1 MKKLLSNKII
11 NHVFAITVSVIASFL
26 MAVGIKVFISPNGFV
41 SVGFQG
47 LGLIIGRVFD
57 KIFHT
62 NLETTITGAV
72 YLLINIPILILAW
85 KKLSR
90 RFTVYTT
97 IDVVVTSVFL
107 AILPN
112 NLNEI
117 LHLSVSNGIITFLD
131 AALFV
136 GLLNGIANALCY
148 IFGGSTGGTDVITMY
163 LSVKKQTSLGRLT
176 TLINGSIIIV
186 GLFID
191 GSDAAI
197 AKTFYTL
204 VYLVLNS
211 IVIDIFYI
219 RNRRAIL
226 FITTS
231 KGDEVAKEITT
242 HFIRGVTRLDAK
254 GGYTGEHK
262 DFLYCACSSF
272 EVIDI
277 IKRVKDIDEHA
288 FVSVIEANKVH
299 GNFLNKE
306 LR

>member
-1 MKKLLSNKII
+1 MKKLLNNKVI
-11 NHVFAITVSVIASFL
+11 NHIFALTMSIIASFL
-26 MAVGIKVFISPNGFV
+26 LAVGIKVFISPNGFV
-41 SVGFQG
+41 SIGFQG
-47 LGLIIGRVFD
+47 IGLLIGRVYD
-57 KIFHT
+57 KIFNT
-62 NLETTITGAV
+62 NLETTITGIV
-72 YLLINIPILILAW
+72 YLLVNIPILIIAW
-85 KKLSR
+85 TKLSR
-90 RFTVYTT
+90 RFAIYSTV
-97 IDVVVTSVFL
+97 DVAVTSLAL

-117 LHLSVSNGIITFLD
+117 IHLSVANNNITFLD

-136 GLLNGIANALCY
+136 GLLNGVANALCY
-148 IFGGSTGGTDVITMY
+148 IFGGSTGGTDVISMY
-163 LSVKKQTSLGRLT
+163 LSVKKQASLGKMT
-176 TLINGSIIIV
+176 TIINGSIILF

-191 GSDAAI
+191 GSDQAI

-204 VYLVLNS
+204 VYLVINS

-226 FITTS
+226 LITTS
-231 KGDEVAKEITT
+231 KGDEIAKEITNN
-242 HFIRGVTRLDAK
+242 FVRGVTRLDAK

-277 IKRVKDIDEHA
+277 INKVKDIDPSA

>member
-11 NHVFAITVSVIASFL
+11 NHAIAISISVIASFL

-41 SVGFQG
+41 SIGFQG
-47 LGLIIGRVFD
+47 LGLIIGRVYD
-57 KIFHT
+57 KIFQT
-62 NLETTITGAV
+62 NLETTITGII
-72 YLLINIPILILAW
+72 YFLINIPILILAW

-90 RFTVYTT
+90 RFTIYTT
-97 IDVVVTSVFL
+97 IDVIVTSAFL
-107 AILPN
+107 AVLPN

-117 LHLSVSNGIITFLD
+117 LHLSVANNDITFLD

-136 GLLNGIANALCY
+136 GLLNGVSNALCY
-148 IFGGSTGGTDVITMY
+148 IFGGSTGGTDVISMY
-163 LSVKKQTSLGRLT
+163 LSVRKQTSLGKIT
-176 TLINGSIIIV
+176 TIINGIIILIALV
-186 GLFID
+186 ID
-191 GSDAAI
+191 GTDAAI

-204 VYLVLNS
+204 VYLVINS

-231 KGDEVAKEITT
+231 KGDEVSKEITT
-242 HFIRGVTRLDAK
+242 HFVRGVTRLDAK
-254 GGYTGEHK
+254 GGYTGAHK

-277 IKRVKDIDEHA
+277 IKKVKDIDEHA
-288 FVSVIEANKVH
+288 FVSVLEANKVH
-299 GNFLNKE
+299 GNFINKE

>member
-1 MKKLLSNKII
+1 MKKLLSNKVL
-11 NHVFAITVSVIASFL
+11 NHAFAITMSIIASFI

-41 SVGFQG
+41 SIGFQG
-47 LGLIIGRVFD
+47 LGLLIGRVYD
-57 KIFHT
+57 KIFET
-62 NLETTITGAV
+62 NLETTITGIV

-90 RFTVYTT
+90 RFTIYST

-107 AILPN
+107 AVLPN
-112 NLNEI
+112 NLDEMLN
-117 LHLSVSNGIITFLD
+117 LSVNKGNITFLD

-136 GLLNGIANALCY
+136 GLLNGTANALCY
-148 IFGGSTGGTDVITMY
+148 IFGGSTGGTDVISMY
-163 LSVKKQTSLGRLT
+163 FSVKKQASLGKMT
-176 TLINGSIIIV
+176 TIINGIIILL
-186 GLFID
+186 GFIID
-191 GSDAAI
+191 GSSQAI
-197 AKTFYTL
+197 SRTLYTL
-204 VYLVLNS
+204 VYLVINA

-219 RNRRAIL
+219 RNRRAVL
-226 FITTS
+226 LITTS
-231 KGDEVAKEITT
+231 KGDEISKEITSN
-242 HFIRGVTRLDAK
+242 FVRGVTKLDAK

-277 IKRVKDIDEHA
+277 INKVKVIDPNA
-288 FVSVIEANKVH
+288 FVSVLEANKVH